1 MIDFNPID
9 KNVDV
14 HEIERLMEI
23 YDKNGVFATRTRY
36 HKNFYSHFIRLISN
50 GNVMTFRDTRKG
62 FLKGFCSWIIVDKKS
77 KKDINKV
84 KWTLPDNIND
94 GNILYVDTCLT
105 TESMMI
111 HVIRK
116 SLTAR
121 LKGKVDEV
129 FWFNV
134 DRGRFFKKNVK
145 GGVLCPTAA

>member
-1 MIDFNPID
+1 MVYYRKPTGGWRGEVIDFNPID

-62 FLKGFCSWIIVDKKS
+62 FLKGFCSWIIVD
-77 KKDINKV
+77 
-84 KWTLPDNIND
+84 
-94 GNILYVDTCLT
+94 
-105 TESMMI
+105 
-111 HVIRK
+111 
-116 SLTAR
+116 
-121 LKGKVDEV
+121 
-129 FWFNV
+129 
-134 DRGRFFKKNVK
+134 RGRFFKKNVK